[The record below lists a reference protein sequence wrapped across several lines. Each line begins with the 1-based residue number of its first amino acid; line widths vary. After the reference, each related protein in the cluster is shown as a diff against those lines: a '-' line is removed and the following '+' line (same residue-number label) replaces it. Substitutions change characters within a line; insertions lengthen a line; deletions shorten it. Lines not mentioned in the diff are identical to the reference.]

1 VTASDNGIKI
11 LANRDGLQLL
21 RAFETTRSFDTNRV
35 APEPAVSKPPVGNA
49 LGVVSTQG
57 GSGSGAGERPSAG
70 SMAGSGMD
78 APTLNMGRVR
88 PRDRAGNDHVSV
100 GLTYPESLPFH
111 GRSLNMHVTV
121 TAVQTAPQ
129 SFSVFCGLGSFLPF
143 SLLFFVC

>member
-1 VTASDNGIKI
+1 VGDD
-11 LANRDGLQLL
+11 LLQPL
-21 RAFETTRSFDTNRV
+21 
-35 APEPAVSKPPVGNA
+35 VGNA
-49 LGVVSTQG
+49 LWVVSTQG

-70 SMAGSGMD
+70 SKPGSGLD
-78 APTLNMGRVR
+78 APTLNMGRV
-88 PRDRAGNDHVSV
+88 PQRDRVGNDHVSV

-129 SFSVFCGLGSFLPF
+129 SFSVFYGLGSFLPF

>member
-1 VTASDNGIKI
+1 M
-11 LANRDGLQLL
+11 LQ
-21 RAFETTRSFDTNRV
+21 
-35 APEPAVSKPPVGNA
+35 PPVGNA

-88 PRDRAGNDHVSV
+88 PRDRVGNDHVSV
-100 GLTYPESLPFH
+100 GLIYPESLPFH

-129 SFSVFCGLGSFLPF
+129 SFFYALWFGLLSSFFSFIFC
-143 SLLFFVC
+143 LLICC